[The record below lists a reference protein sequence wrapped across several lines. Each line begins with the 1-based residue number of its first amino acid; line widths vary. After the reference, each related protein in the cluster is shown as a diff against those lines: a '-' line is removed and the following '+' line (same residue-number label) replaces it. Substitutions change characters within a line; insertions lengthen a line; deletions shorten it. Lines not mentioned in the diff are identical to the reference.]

1 MTTSSSGSAP
11 AVSSHAVQR
20 YIQRSDSPMVTEA
33 ELSYRFQSG
42 LRVEVEGKQYTEA
55 RLTQDS
61 GVPLV
66 LLRQHT
72 HVATVVYARG
82 ETVVFN
88 NESPTLECQKCGMK
102 EPNADAMAKC
112 SECTS
117 NDWMLIDPP
126 L

>member
-1 MTTSSSGSAP
+1 MTTSNNGSAP

-20 YIQRSDSPMVTEA
+20 YIQRSDSVMVTEA

-42 LRVEVEGKQYTEA
+42 LCVEVVGKQYTEA

-82 ETVVFN
+82 ETVLFTD
-88 NESPTLECQKCGMK
+88 ESPTLECQHCGMK
-102 EPNADAMAKC
+102 EPNADAMANC
-112 SECTS
+112 TECTA
-117 NDWMLIDPP
+117 NNWMLIDPP